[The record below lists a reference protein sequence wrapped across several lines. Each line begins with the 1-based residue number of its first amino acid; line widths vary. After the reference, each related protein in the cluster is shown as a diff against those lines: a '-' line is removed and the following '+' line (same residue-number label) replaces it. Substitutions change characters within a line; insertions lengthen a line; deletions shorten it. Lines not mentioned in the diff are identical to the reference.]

1 MNFNSLVVGIV
12 MAVLAALLLADG
24 IITYVDPNSQMFS
37 LADLKGIVGV
47 ALVVLAASFIKAS
60 KE

>member
-37 LADLKGIVGV
+37 LADLKGVVGV